1 MLGTHS
7 SAQKLENLHE
17 GNHLQTRGLPVLGQQ
32 VPRKRLRESGW
43 ALGC

>member
-1 MLGTHS
+1 MLGTHG

-17 GNHLQTRGLPVLGQQ
+17 ENHLQIRGLSMLGQQ